1 MMKLKNENSSK
12 NFLIYGFGNSGI
24 SSLKY
29 LKQKNKCFIFDDYKK
44 KINNK
49 YKKYFI
55 SKSKLLDNNF
65 DYIVIS
71 PGINI
76 NRCRLSNYLKK
87 NRKKVISDLDIFYL
101 FNPEVLTI
109 TITGTNGKSTTSKLL
124 YDILKNHHYDVRLT
138 GNIGN
143 PILE

>member
-1 MMKLKNENSSK
+1 MKLKNETLSK
-12 NFLIYGFGNSGI
+12 NFLIYGFGKSGI

-29 LKQKNKCFIFDDYKK
+29 LKKKNRCFIFDDDKK
-44 KINNK
+44 KIKNK
-49 YKKYFI
+49 YKKFFI
-55 SKSKLLDNNF
+55 SKSKLLNNNF

-76 NRCRLSNYLKK
+76 NRCQLSNYLKK
-87 NRKKVISDLDIFYL
+87 NQKKVITDFDIFYK

-124 YDILKNHHYDVRLT
+124 YDILKNHHYDTRLT

-143 PILE
+143 PI

>member
-1 MMKLKNENSSK
+1 MKLKNENSSK
-12 NFLIYGFGNSGI
+12 KFLIYGLGKSGI

-44 KINNK
+44 KLNNK
-49 YKKYFI
+49 FKKFSI
-55 SKSKLLDNNF
+55 SKTKLLNNNF

-76 NRCRLSNYLKK
+76 NKCQLSNYLKK
-87 NRKKVISDLDIFYL
+87 NKKKIITDLDIFYKV
-101 FNPEVLTI
+101 NPDVLTI

-124 YDILKNHHYDVRLT
+124 YDILKKHNYDTRL
-138 GNIGN
+138 IRR
-143 PILE
+143 LC